1 MMKSLGAALTAWWL
15 AVATVAIWPMP
26 ASAQLWSAITPNAA
40 GAMFALDRDDNVY
53 VAGTTPTGGLV
64 TKYSPTGA
72 QLWQRAIENPGDR
85 QEASW
90 VTVDPAGNAVVTG
103 RFVDTSGNPNG
114 LIVAKFSPSGTLL
127 TQGML
132 YPVHG
137 YASRAATDAAGNVYV
152 LGSVWQAN
160 TSGNTTQDIVTLK
173 YAPNGLQEWL
183 RSYGLDGTSADVP
196 AALAVTATGNVIVTG
211 GAAGQMLM
219 LAYDAAGNQ
228 LWSKAIPASTAAL
241 DVAIGKSGEFYVVGG
256 SVPSGGGQNFLVV
269 KHDAN
274 FNEVWRRTYA
284 VGQYARRVGVDSI
297 GNVIVT
303 GVATGTTS
311 PYFNWMTIKL
321 DPNGTLLWSRSYDQ
335 HVLTDEVPNAIS
347 VGAGDTVYITGQGGP
362 APVPGDP
369 SLASTVTVS
378 YLAGGQQVGSS
389 TTSVSV
395 PGIGVA
401 QASNFNRLVLGRAPQ
416 AVLNYGVDVSMN
428 IVPTVVA
435 AADRST
441 GPAPLAVNF
450 SSAGTTDP
458 DGFGSALRYW
468 WDFGDGQ
475 ISTDANPSHTYAGG
489 TYAARLTVTDRNG
502 GAETSAPITVT
513 ASAPPPTP
521 TSLALASAT
530 VVGGGSTTATV
541 RVSGSAGVIVTLASS
556 DPRVAS
562 VPASVVVA
570 AGATSATFMVGTA
583 LVKKDTLVT
592 LQARANGITVGT
604 TLTVA
609 RRK

>member
-1 MMKSLGAALTAWWL
+1 M
-15 AVATVAIWPMP
+15 
-26 ASAQLWSAITPNAA
+26 
-40 GAMFALDRDDNVY
+40 
-53 VAGTTPTGGLV
+53 
-64 TKYSPTGA
+64 
-72 QLWQRAIENPGDR
+72 
-85 QEASW
+85 
-90 VTVDPAGNAVVTG
+90 
-103 RFVDTSGNPNG
+103 
-114 LIVAKFSPSGTLL
+114 
-127 TQGML
+127 
-132 YPVHG
+132 
-137 YASRAATDAAGNVYV
+137 
-152 LGSVWQAN
+152 
-160 TSGNTTQDIVTLK
+160 
-173 YAPNGLQEWL
+173 
-183 RSYGLDGTSADVP
+183 
-196 AALAVTATGNVIVTG
+196 
-211 GAAGQMLM
+211 
-219 LAYDAAGNQ
+219 
-228 LWSKAIPASTAAL
+228 
-241 DVAIGKSGEFYVVGG
+241 
-256 SVPSGGGQNFLVV
+256 
-269 KHDAN
+269 
-274 FNEVWRRTYA
+274 
-284 VGQYARRVGVDSI
+284 
-297 GNVIVT
+297 
-303 GVATGTTS
+303 
-311 PYFNWMTIKL
+311 
-321 DPNGTLLWSRSYDQ
+321 
-335 HVLTDEVPNAIS
+335 
-347 VGAGDTVYITGQGGP
+347 
-362 APVPGDP
+362 
-369 SLASTVTVS
+369 S